1 MKAPAVMTAQQYREA
16 MSRTGGSKYHNVRRV
31 YEGQP
36 YDSKAELAFEMR
48 LRLLKA
54 QGQVAFWLHQV
65 PFRLKSGI
73 VYRLDFLVMI
83 PDRPRNCVWSYRPA
97 FVDIKGYL
105 TSTSRVKIREVE
117 AIYGIKIELIK
128 PPEVDRWE

>member
-1 MKAPAVMTAQQYREA
+1 MKAPAVMTAEQYREA
-16 MSRTGGSKYHNVRRV
+16 MSRTGGSKYHNVRCV

-83 PDRPRNCVWSYRPA
+83 PDRHGILFYRPA
-97 FVDIKGYL
+97 FVDIKGVL
-105 TSTSRVKIREVE
+105 TPTSRVKIREVE